1 MTTPPRRVL
10 SGLFRMR
17 GRKASVV
24 LLQWANWLLLGL
36 AWGMS
41 VQAYLRLT
49 GRMAS
54 WTSAWLDVPVLVDKS
69 WLFFAYP
76 LIQAVVVLAGR
87 VLSMRY
93 FVGRAGTAD
102 LADLRAEA
110 AFLEL
115 IFVNVLFIHLQTVIT
130 LRSFGAAA
138 GLNRFYM
145 AVAAAVIV
153 LIVPYYHIRRRI
165 LTR

>member
-36 AWGMS
+36 SWGMS
-41 VQAYLRLT
+41 LQAYLRLS
-49 GRMAS
+49 GPMAS
-54 WTSAWLDVPVLVDKS
+54 WTSVWRDVPVMVDKS
-69 WLFFAYP
+69 WLFFGYP
-76 LIQAVVVLAGR
+76 LIQAVVVLAGLG
-87 VLSMRY
+87 LSMRY
-93 FVGRAGTAD
+93 FIGRAGATD
-102 LADLRAEA
+102 LADLRAETT
-110 AFLEL
+110 FLEL
-115 IFVNVLFIHLQTVIT
+115 IFVNVLFIHLQTVVT

-138 GLNRFYM
+138 RLNRFYM
-145 AVAAAVIV
+145 AVAAAVII
-153 LIVPYYHIRRRI
+153 LLVPYYHIRRRL